1 MKEKKKKKTWIV
13 VVIILVILALI
24 VGSVVSCTRAL
35 SESLEALSDGFTE
48 LSTVEKRDISDTISV
63 SGTVESE
70 NVVKITST
78 LAAAKVKTL
87 YVEVGSEVKEG
98 DVLLE
103 FDSTQLQ
110 QQYDAMQKTIDN
122 AQGMSDHNHAI
133 NERNLENAK
142 TEKTSTLQQAQRSID
157 EANNAKNSANQKI
170 NNLRTQLDSLK
181 KTRDDYKAQ
190 MDAPAPEEPQLDE
203 TATPEEIDAAR
214 AAYEEAVRA
223 YQDTQTA
230 LLTQYQAAAAEVQSV
245 EAQLSALEEQLSSYD
260 SAIQSAK
267 DADAA
272 AERSADSMIQ
282 SYQDVLDA
290 EQFSADSSAEDE
302 LASLADQIAEC
313 VVRAPKSGIV
323 TSLNVTEGSLPTADA
338 LMTIEDKDALRITVQ
353 ISESDILKI
362 EEGMPA
368 VVRTT
373 ATGDK
378 EFQAE
383 VTRVVNIYH
392 ADNPAS
398 LYGQSGSG
406 GYSAE
411 ITINDPDS
419 ELLIGM
425 NAKVQIILFERKDVL
440 SVPYESIVEEDGE
453 SYVLL
458 AETDP
463 QTGATTAK
471 KAKVEPGMKGSYYV
485 EITSGEVKEGDQI
498 VMDGASYQDG
508 DVLLVMPDLN
518 VSSDE
523 EGDSDA

>member
-1 MKEKKKKKTWIV
+1 MKKKKKTWIV

-24 VGSVVSCTRAL
+24 AGSVVSCTRAL
-35 SESLEALSDGFTE
+35 SESLETLSNGFAE

-70 NVVKITST
+70 NIVKITST
-78 LAAAKVKTL
+78 LAAKVKTL

-110 QQYDAMQKTIDN
+110 QQYDAMQKTLDN

-133 NERNLENAK
+133 NVRNLENAQA
-142 TEKTSTLQQAQRSID
+142 EKTTTLQQAQRSID
-157 EANNAKNSANQKI
+157 EATSAKTNANQKV
-170 NNLRTQLDSLK
+170 NDLRAQLDTLR
-181 KTRDDYKAQ
+181 KTRDNIQAQ
-190 MDAPAPEEPQLDE
+190 MNTPAPERPQLPE
-203 TATPEEIDAAR
+203 TATPEEIQAAE
-214 AAYEEAVRA
+214 AAYAEAA
-223 YQDTQTA
+223 ATYQENQTA
-230 LLTQYQAAAAEVQSV
+230 LLSQYQAAAAEVQGA
-245 EAQLSALEEQLSSYD
+245 EAQLSALEEQLPTFD
-260 SAIQSAK
+260 GAIQSAK
-267 DADAA
+267 DAYTA
-272 AERSADSMIQ
+272 AERSADTMIQ

-290 EQFSADSSAEDE
+290 EQFSADSSTQDE
-302 LASLADQIAEC
+302 LDALADQIADC

-323 TSLNVTEGSLPTADA
+323 TSLNVAEGSLPTADA
-338 LMTIEDKDALRITVQ
+338 LMTIEDKDTLKITVQ
-353 ISESDILKI
+353 IAESDILKV

-378 EFQAE
+378 EFSAQVA
-383 VTRVVNIYH
+383 RVVNIYH
-392 ADNPAS
+392 ADSSAA

-411 ITINDPDS
+411 ITIDDPDS

-440 SVPYESIVEEDGE
+440 SVPYESIVEEDGK

-458 AETDP
+458 AETNP
-463 QTGATTAK
+463 ESGLTTAK
-471 KAKVEPGMKGSYYV
+471 KAQVEPGEKGTYYV
-485 EITSGEVKEGDQI
+485 EITSEEVKEGDQ
-498 VMDGASYQDG
+498 VVVDGASYQDG
-508 DVLLVMPDLN
+508 DMLFVMPDLN
-518 VSSDE
+518 ASPDADE
-523 EGDSDA
+523 DGDSDA